1 MVPSTHLVIVSLSIV
16 RKMVIEQSMKVE
28 LAEFD
33 TLVEKGNE

>member
-1 MVPSTHLVIVSLSIV
+1 VQSTNV